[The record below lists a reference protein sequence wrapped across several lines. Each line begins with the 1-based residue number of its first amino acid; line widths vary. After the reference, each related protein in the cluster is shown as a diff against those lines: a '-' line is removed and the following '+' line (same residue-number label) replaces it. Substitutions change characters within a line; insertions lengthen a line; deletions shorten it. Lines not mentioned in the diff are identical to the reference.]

1 MAQFSMA
8 ALLQDCLEWLQH
20 CSCAKNSRCKSQR
33 VPLIMVFLIMVFLA
47 PLTLSSIVHF
57 QGCHLG
63 PEARDL
69 PSYCETKDK

>member
-8 ALLQDCLEWLQH
+8 ALLQDCLEWLQN
-20 CSCAKNSRCKSQR
+20 CSCAKNSCCKSQ
-33 VPLIMVFLIMVFLA
+33 PVFLIMVFLA